1 MFDAPLIGYGR
12 MGSGRRVAT
21 IAPAREVNSMSTALA
36 LLVVWSIVAM
46 ALWCCYRLWYWTPT
60 ASASV
65 AADEPSELEAQP
77 RAA

>member
-1 MFDAPLIGYGR
+1 
-12 MGSGRRVAT
+12 
-21 IAPAREVNSMSTALA
+21 MSTALA

-60 ASASV
+60 ASAPV